1 MQDQKNMILAIVLSL
16 GLIIVVQ
23 LAFETFGL
31 NPPPPPQEEI
41 VLEDGTVSTAPSAPG
56 TAPTAGVGGALTT
69 QQLAQITEESRDAA
83 IRSSERIEIRSNRV
97 TGSLALKG
105 ARIDDIV
112 LNDYRQT
119 VAEDSDLIQLFSPS
133 NTRFAY
139 YAEHGWIS
147 AAGDVPVPTPETVW
161 TADRD
166 TLTPETPVTLSWDNG
181 QGLVFER
188 RLAMDED
195 FMFTVTQT
203 VRNTGD
209 QRATLYPYGL
219 ISRAGTPPVSGFF
232 ILHEGL
238 IGVLQETLVEHDY
251 DDLQDEPRGTI
262 EDTTTGGWIGITDKY
277 WLAALALA
285 PDQRADTRFVHT
297 LTNGRD
303 RYQTDIRGGA
313 FEVAPG
319 AEATFESRVFAGA
332 KEVHLLDR
340 YSEELGITNFDLAV
354 DFGWLFFL
362 TKPFFYALDFFY
374 RAVGNFG
381 VAILIFTVLIKLV
394 FFPLANKSYKAMS
407 KMKELQPK
415 MVALREKFGED
426 KQRLNQEMMNLYKTE
441 KVNPAAGCLP
451 ILVQIPVFF
460 ALYKVLFVTIEMRH
474 QPFYGWIQD
483 LSAPDPT
490 TMFNL
495 FGLIPWDPPTFLMIG
510 IWPLIMGATMYMQQK
525 LNPPPPDPMQ
535 QKIFMALPFV
545 FTFLLA
551 SFPAGLVIYWAW
563 NNALSILQ
571 QYVIMRRMGVAIGG
585 GKATS

>member
-16 GLIIVVQ
+16 GLIVVVQ
-23 LAFETFGL
+23 VGFELLGL
-31 NPPPPPQEEI
+31 NPPPPPQQQVAEQE
-41 VLEDGTVSTAPSAPG
+41 LDDAARQGATSTVPSAPG
-56 TAPTAGVGGALTT
+56 GPQSV
-69 QQLAQITEESRDAA
+69 EEFLETVEKNRAETIESQDRVD
-83 IRSSERIEIRSNRV
+83 IRSDRV
-97 TGSLALKG
+97 TGSFALKG
-105 ARIDDIV
+105 ARLDDIV
-112 LNDYRQT
+112 LSDYRQT
-119 VAEDSDLIQLFSPS
+119 VEEDSDLIKLLSPS
-133 NTRFAY
+133 GTRFAY

-147 AAGDVPVPTPETVW
+147 AAGDVPVPGPETVW
-161 TADRD
+161 RADRD
-166 TLTPETPVTLSWDNG
+166 TLTPATPVTLTWDNG
-181 QGLVFER
+181 AGLVFER
-188 RLAMDED
+188 RIAMDENYL
-195 FMFTVTQT
+195 FTVTQT
-203 VRNTGD
+203 VRNSGD
-209 QRATLYPYGL
+209 QRITLYPYGL

-251 DDLQDEPRGTI
+251 DDLQEDGVI
-262 EDTTTGGWIGITDKY
+262 EGTTTGGWIGITDKY

-285 PDQRADTRFVHT
+285 PDQRVDTRFVHT

-303 RYQTDIRGGA
+303 RYQTDVRGGA
-313 FEVAPG
+313 YEIPPGQTVSFE
-319 AEATFESRVFAGA
+319 TMVFAGA

-340 YSEELGITNFDLAV
+340 YSEEMGIVNFDLAV

-362 TKPFFYALDFFY
+362 TKPFFYLLDFFY

-381 VAILIFTVLIKLV
+381 VSILIVTVLIKLV
-394 FFPLANKSYKAMS
+394 FFPLANKSYRAMS

-415 MVALREKFGED
+415 MVAIREKFGDD
-426 KQRLNQEMMNLYKTE
+426 KQRMNQEMMNLYKTE
-441 KVNPAAGCLP
+441 KVNPASGCLP

-474 QPFYGWIQD
+474 QPFFGWIQD

-490 TMFNL
+490 SLFNL
-495 FGLIPWDPPTFLMIG
+495 FGLIPWDPPSFLTIG
-510 IWPLIMGATMYMQQK
+510 IWPLIMGVSMYLQQK

-535 QKIFMALPFV
+535 QKIFLALPFV

-563 NNALSILQ
+563 NNTLSILQ

-585 GKATS
+585 GKVKS